1 MRGTTIA
8 KQIKFEE
15 TLGELEA
22 KNCSQRQTRTKYL
35 RETVVFM

>member
-1 MRGTTIA
+1 MRGTTIV

-22 KNCSQRQTRTKYL
+22 TVL
-35 RETVVFM
+35 RDNQGQNI